1 MPLPYDTSTT
11 ALFQPER
18 QSAELPLTPGR
29 PPTELALAAECARLA
44 YLRAEQTDGA
54 EKQRLD
60 RALARLGLGPATL
73 FAHAETHSQAFGSYR
88 ADDGLSFIAV
98 RGTQP
103 DALQDTL
110 TDTMIQPVPP
120 AGDAPGRVHRGFRE
134 AAAGLLDDGRI
145 TAWLAG
151 LPDRPP
157 CRLVVCGHSLG
168 AAVATLLAAPLA
180 AQRLVTLGSPR
191 LADAAYGQ
199 FLSAQ
204 PGLAI
209 TRLVDGADLVT
220 MLPPALSQHLPETV
234 ATALQALQAAMA
246 RWPAGLAG
254 HAPGLVALLGRLAAL
269 PAQALPYRHLG
280 QRLYI
285 DHHGA
290 LHEQPAAAFVHH
302 DQLAAI
308 SQLPP
313 LGWGRVPTRL
323 LSDHAPINYL
333 RALWPG

>member
-1 MPLPYDTSTT
+1 MTLPYDTSTT
-11 ALFQPER
+11 ALFRPER

-44 YLRAEQTDGA
+44 YLRAEQADGA

-60 RALARLGLGPATL
+60 RALVRLGLSPATL
-73 FAHAETHSQAFGSYR
+73 FTHAETHTQAFGSHR

-110 TDTMIQPVPP
+110 TDAMIQPVPP
-120 AGDAPGRVHRGFRE
+120 PGDAPGRVHRGFRD
-134 AAAGLLDDGRI
+134 AAAGLLDDGQI
-145 TAWLAG
+145 TAWLAS

-157 CRLVVCGHSLG
+157 RRLVVCGHSLG

-180 AQRLVTLGSPR
+180 AQRLVSLGSPR
-191 LADAAYGQ
+191 LADPVYGQ
-199 FLSAQ
+199 FLAAL
-204 PGLAI
+204 PGLVL
-209 TRLVDGADLVT
+209 TRVVDGADLVT
-220 MLPPALSQHLPETV
+220 MLPPPLGHGLPDPV
-234 ATALQALQAAMA
+234 ATALRSLLA
-246 RWPAGLAG
+246 RLPPGLAG
-254 HAPGLVALLGRLAAL
+254 HAQGLGALLGRLAAL

-290 LHEQPAAAFVHH
+290 LHEQPEAAFVHR

-308 SQLPP
+308 TQLPP
-313 LGWGRVPTRL
+313 LGFGRVPTRL

>member
-18 QSAELPLTPGR
+18 QSAELPLTPDR

-44 YLRAEQTDGA
+44 YLRAEQADGA
-54 EKQRLD
+54 ERQRLD

-73 FAHAETHSQAFGSYR
+73 FTHADTHTQAFGSHR
-88 ADDGLSFIAV
+88 ADGGLGFIAV

-103 DALQDTL
+103 DALQDIL
-110 TDTMIQPVPP
+110 TDAMVLPVPP
-120 AGDAPGRVHRGFRE
+120 PGGAPGRVHRGFRD

-145 TAWLAG
+145 TAWLASW
-151 LPDRPP
+151 PDGPP
-157 CRLVVCGHSLG
+157 RRLVVCGHSLG
-168 AAVATLLAAPLA
+168 GAVATLLAAPLA
-180 AQRLVTLGSPR
+180 AQRLVSLGSPR
-191 LADAAYGQ
+191 LADPVYGQ
-199 FLSAQ
+199 FLGAL
-204 PGLAI
+204 PGLAL
-209 TRLVDGADLVT
+209 TRVVDGADLVT
-220 MLPPALSQHLPETV
+220 MLPPALGQGLPDAV
-234 ATALQALQAAMA
+234 ATALRNLLALL
-246 RWPAGLAG
+246 PPGLAG
-254 HAPGLVALLGRLAAL
+254 HGPGLGALLVRLAAL

-290 LHEQPAAAFVHH
+290 LHQQPAAAFVHL

>member
-18 QSAELPLTPGR
+18 QSAELPLTPDR

-44 YLRAEQTDGA
+44 YLRAEQADGA
-54 EKQRLD
+54 ERQRLD

-73 FAHAETHSQAFGSYR
+73 FAHADTHSQAFGSHR

-103 DALQDTL
+103 DALQDIL
-110 TDTMIQPVPP
+110 TDAMVLPVPP
-120 AGDAPGRVHRGFRE
+120 PGGAPGRVHRGFRD

-145 TAWLAG
+145 TAWLASW
-151 LPDRPP
+151 PDGPP
-157 CRLVVCGHSLG
+157 RRLVVCGHSLG
-168 AAVATLLAAPLA
+168 GAVATLLAAPLT
-180 AQRLVTLGSPR
+180 AQRLVSLGSPR
-191 LADAAYGQ
+191 LADPVYGQ
-199 FLSAQ
+199 FLGAL
-204 PGLAI
+204 PGLTL
-209 TRLVDGADLVT
+209 TRVVDGADLVT
-220 MLPPALSQHLPETV
+220 MLPPALGQGLPDVV
-234 ATALQALQAAMA
+234 ATALRNLLAL
-246 RWPAGLAG
+246 PPGLAG
-254 HAPGLVALLGRLAAL
+254 HGPGLGALLVRLAAL

-290 LHEQPAAAFVHH
+290 LHQQPAAAFVHL

>member
-18 QSAELPLTPGR
+18 QSAELPLTPDR

-44 YLRAEQTDGA
+44 YLRAEQADGA
-54 EKQRLD
+54 ERQRLD

-73 FAHAETHSQAFGSYR
+73 FTHAPTHSQAFGSHR
-88 ADDGLSFIAV
+88 ADGGLGFIAV

-103 DALQDTL
+103 DALQDIL
-110 TDTMIQPVPP
+110 TDAMVLPVPP
-120 AGDAPGRVHRGFRE
+120 LGDAPGRVHRGFRD

-145 TAWLAG
+145 TAWLARW
-151 LPDRPP
+151 PDGPP
-157 CRLVVCGHSLG
+157 RRLVVCGHSLG
-168 AAVATLLAAPLA
+168 GAVATLLAAPLA
-180 AQRLVTLGSPR
+180 AQRLVSLGAPR
-191 LADAAYGQ
+191 LADPAYGL
-199 FLSAQ
+199 FLGAL
-204 PGLAI
+204 PGLDL
-209 TRLVDGADLVT
+209 TRVVDGADLVT
-220 MLPPALSQHLPETV
+220 LLPPALGQGLPDAV
-234 ATALQALQAAMA
+234 ATALRKLLALL
-246 RWPAGLAG
+246 PPGLAG
-254 HAPGLVALLGRLAAL
+254 HGPGLGALLVRLAAL

-290 LHEQPAAAFVHH
+290 LHQQPAADFVQQ

>member
-18 QSAELPLTPGR
+18 QSAELPLTPDR

-44 YLRAEQTDGA
+44 YLRAEQADGA
-54 EKQRLD
+54 ERQRLD

-73 FAHAETHSQAFGSYR
+73 FTHAETHTQAFGSHS
-88 ADDGLSFIAV
+88 ADGGLGFIAV

-103 DALQDTL
+103 DALQDIL
-110 TDTMIQPVPP
+110 TDAMVLPVPP
-120 AGDAPGRVHRGFRE
+120 PGGAPGRVHRGFRD

-145 TAWLAG
+145 TAWLASW
-151 LPDRPP
+151 PDGPP
-157 CRLVVCGHSLG
+157 RRLVVCGHSLG
-168 AAVATLLAAPLA
+168 GAVATLLAAPLA
-180 AQRLVTLGSPR
+180 AQRLVSLGSPR
-191 LADAAYGQ
+191 LADPVYGQ
-199 FLSAQ
+199 FLGAL
-204 PGLAI
+204 PGLAL
-209 TRLVDGADLVT
+209 TRVVDGADLVT
-220 MLPPALSQHLPETV
+220 MLPPALGQGLPDAV
-234 ATALQALQAAMA
+234 ATALRKLLALL
-246 RWPAGLAG
+246 PPGLAG
-254 HAPGLVALLGRLAAL
+254 HGPGLGALLVRLAAL

-290 LHEQPAAAFVHH
+290 LHQQPDAAFVHL